1 MLYGA
6 IEQSPSA
13 ELVEPDI
20 LRRYFAKFDEQF
32 FLFCDQ
38 GNFLSCKHF
47 STLIKSHF

>member
-1 MLYGA
+1 MLYSA

-13 ELVEPDI
+13 ELVDPDI

-38 GNFLSCKHF
+38 GIQLNERFNYFDS
-47 STLIKSHF
+47 

>member
-38 GNFLSCKHF
+38 GLYNLMPCVINLFK
-47 STLIKSHF
+47 